1 MVDKVLLEHE
11 TPFFDD
17 VKQGSFHST
26 TIHPHPS
33 QENMDRLQA
42 LNLLIDFLIA
52 AVQHQQLKKVKNEA
66 KHTFI
71 FLITH

>member
-11 TPFFDD
+11 APLFDD
-17 VKQGSFHST
+17 VEQGTLHIA
-26 TIHPHPS
+26 TIYSHPS

-52 AVQHQQLKKVKNEA
+52 AV
-66 KHTFI
+66 
-71 FLITH
+71 